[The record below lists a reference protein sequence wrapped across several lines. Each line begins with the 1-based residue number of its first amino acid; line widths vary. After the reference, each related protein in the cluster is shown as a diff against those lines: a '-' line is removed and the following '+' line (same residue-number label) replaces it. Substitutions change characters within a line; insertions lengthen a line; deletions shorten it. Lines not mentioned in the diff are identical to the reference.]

1 LQILSILDFFYIH
14 TKGIKWNIVSPK
26 SVPTAS
32 AVNRVSTYWK
42 EALYRIGNAN
52 KPASD
57 NADTINTAKN
67 P

>member
-1 LQILSILDFFYIH
+1 MPIFFFIFKRH
-14 TKGIKWNIVSPK
+14 TNGIKWNIVSPK

-32 AVNRVSTYWK
+32 AVNRVRTYWN
-42 EALYRIGNAN
+42 ETLYKIGNAN

-57 NADTINTAKN
+57 NAETIKTAKN